1 MINRSGKAET
11 NDLENDLLDDTLKN
25 KSDQNVI
32 IIKARL
38 SIQNMSDSVIERWNM
53 KLKWKP
59 LKL

>member
-38 SIQNMSDSVIERWNM
+38 SIQNMSDSVIERQKM
-53 KLKWKP
+53 KP